1 MIIAFGRAGNERK
14 KLAWAI
20 ATIIGT
26 TAEYQYM
33 PTCAYKI
40 GECYTVT
47 KAGDLEISDQ
57 ADRKETER
65 LLTEL
70 ASRGYAVPDTTEPES
85 KGLTVQMPA
94 DFFTEHTLGNLRQLC
109 ENKAA
114 LFQAAFQTDS
124 LDIIPSDEKVE
135 FPWFTVEQDGDADA
149 YCTFISMLCEFAKNK
164 SRINRK
170 PDTSDNPKYTMRC
183 FLIRLGMVGAEFKA
197 ARKVIL
203 RICPVIPHSERLV
216 ILMQFPSESY
226 LEQLR
231 KKYPVGTKLQLISMR
246 NETYPVLPGT
256 VGEVTHIDDAGSI
269 HMRWENGSSLALIPE
284 IDSFQTVS
292 EAKK

>member
-1 MIIAFGRAGNERK
+1 MIIAFGLTGNERK
-14 KLAWAI
+14 KLAWAV
-20 ATIIGT
+20 AMIIGT
-26 TAEYQYM
+26 TAVYQFM

-47 KAGDLEISDQ
+47 KSGNLEISDQ

-65 LLTEL
+65 LLAEL
-70 ASRGYAVPDTTEPES
+70 ASRGYAVPDTTEPEF

-94 DFFTEHTLGNLRQLC
+94 DFFTEHTLGNLRQIC
-109 ENKAA
+109 ENKVA
-114 LFQAAFQTDS
+114 LFQAAFQTDC

-135 FPWFTVEQDGDADA
+135 FPWFTVEQDGDADV
-149 YCTFISMLCEFAKNK
+149 YCTFISMLCEFAKNQ

-203 RICPVIPHSERLV
+203 RNLTGNSA
-216 ILMQFPSESY
+216 F
-226 LEQLR
+226 R
-231 KKYPVGTKLQLISMR
+231 KVGDT
-246 NETYPVLPGT
+246 
-256 VGEVTHIDDAGSI
+256 DA
-269 HMRWENGSSLALIPE
+269 
-284 IDSFQTVS
+284 VS
-292 EAKK
+292 E